1 MSPFFRANNWK
12 TWVDN
17 NYSPIFS
24 EKMLKIPGNWKTG
37 RETGDV
43 IHICFFFEKSAIFKN
58 WGRNTYLPVF
68 REKR

>member
-1 MSPFFRANNWK
+1 MSSYFRANNWN

-24 EKMLKIPGNWKTG
+24 EKMLKILGNWKTG

-43 IHICFFFEKSAIFKN
+43 IHICFFFEKSAKTPSFSHPLMILKA
-58 WGRNTYLPVF
+58 
-68 REKR
+68 